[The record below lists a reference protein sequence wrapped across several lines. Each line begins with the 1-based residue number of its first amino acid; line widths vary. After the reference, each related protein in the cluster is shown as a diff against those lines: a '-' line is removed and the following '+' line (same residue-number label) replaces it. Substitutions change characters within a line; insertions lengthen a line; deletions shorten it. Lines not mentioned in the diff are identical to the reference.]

1 MVLVLRRFHWH
12 QHNMQDHAIKLTH
25 LFSTRN
31 INVSLPGESA
41 ATTGDG
47 GDRSLSDMRQKT
59 SNYSRVK
66 FVVHY
71 FLGGSLS
78 GVRPLPPE
86 FRRNGGAHRTCY
98 AHDVCK
104 GTAMSVDTP
113 GKGQRRAGFLHV
125 CIASFKKIKEQTIKK
140 SYET

>member
-1 MVLVLRRFHWH
+1 MVLALGRLHWN

-31 INVSLPGESA
+31 INVSLPGRLRPLRR
-41 ATTGDG
+41 
-47 GDRSLSDMRQKT
+47 GDRSLSDVRRKT
-59 SNYSRVK
+59 LKYSRVK

-104 GTAMSVDTP
+104 GTAMSDE
-113 GKGQRRAGFLHV
+113 KGQRRVDFPHV
-125 CIASFKKIKEQTIKK
+125 CIAWLKIKKCKQ
-140 SYET
+140 